1 MTLFMTF
8 PSRRAA
14 SAALFLSLAAAAPVR
29 AANDPCIPWMGTAK
43 VWTYSDNGVTRP
55 RTLRQCG
62 GVPAGALSYARRCME
77 KFGDRLASRKHV
89 IIGDFS
95 SNNNFVRLYVLDW
108 NQADPEASVP
118 MLRGG
123 LMHGVGNEHDAA
135 TGVPRA
141 ALDQW
146 ESNATPG
153 GCMRLFGRG
162 NEQTLPTVA
171 RNLQAYRLDGL
182 EYRNA
187 CTDVRGVF
195 FHESYL
201 GENGI
206 NLVETRRYEE
216 ATRRDLSAADFARIR
231 PGRNLGITP
240 GPGCVVASNDDFD
253 FIKASG
259 VVPDPGANWQP
270 QMPARQREG
279 ILFVSWFWGDNDDQT
294 IVSRYESPQRRCT
307 NASQG
312 VRTPAIPRTD
322 PNIPALR
329 QLENIQWQ

>member
-1 MTLFMTF
+1 MRIQR
-8 PSRRAA
+8 PARRAA
-14 SAALFLSLAAAAPVR
+14 AFVCLLSLAVR
-29 AANDPCIPWMGTAK
+29 ATPALADNDPCIPWMGTART
-43 VWTYSDNGVTRP
+43 WTYSDNGVERR

-77 KFGDRLASRKHV
+77 KFGDRLASRTHV

-95 SNNNFVRLYVLDW
+95 TNNNFVRLHVLEWRQD
-108 NQADPEASVP
+108 DPEASVP
-118 MLRGG
+118 LLRGG
-123 LMHGVGNEHDAA
+123 LMHGVGNDHDAA
-135 TGVPRA
+135 TGVPRV

-162 NEQTLPTVA
+162 DQQTLPTVA

-187 CTDVRGVF
+187 CTEVRGVY

-201 GENGI
+201 SENGI
-206 NLVETRRYEE
+206 NLVETRRFEE
-216 ATRRDLSAADFARIR
+216 ATRRDMSAADFSRIR
-231 PGRNLGITP
+231 PGRNLGTTP

-259 VVPDPGANWQP
+259 VVPDPGAGWRP
-270 QMPARQREG
+270 STPTREREG
-279 ILFVSWFWGDNDDQT
+279 ILFVSWFWGDADNQT
-294 IVSRYESPQRRCT
+294 LVSRYESPRRSCT
-307 NASQG
+307 DPNLG
-312 VRTPAIPRTD
+312 VMTPAIPRTD

-329 QLENIQWQ
+329 QLENLQWD